1 MDSNNA
7 ILRRSVCNPSESFAC
22 FRLHAYPDVTI
33 FSVLLFSQLMSVQI
47 AMVFHL
53 IAVVRITIF
62 AKARVVTLENVNL
75 IAQVQ
80 RRHFFGK
87 PRGFPTVSFAILK

>member
-1 MDSNNA
+1 M
-7 ILRRSVCNPSESFAC
+7 
-22 FRLHAYPDVTI
+22 T
-33 FSVLLFSQLMSVQI
+33 VQI

-62 AKARVVTLENVNL
+62 AKARAVTLENVNL

-80 RRHFFGK
+80 HRHFFGK
-87 PRGFPTVSFAILK
+87 PRAVFPLFHFLFSSENLKRYLVFVFVLDQRKRSGMAGELLKRKRKSH